1 MPGHLGIAAPDGPL
15 ERSSFTIIV
24 IKGQSA
30 GKIRQSFAET
40 LTVGW
45 PATLDSSHILLSEI
59 GRPCVKSTLCNNPS
73 IDIEAVNR
81 TESRACLGVGKDG
94 CAWALSCL
102 VFPMT
107 KALVGAGI
115 DLGPFRGNTDACPR
129 QQA

>member
-24 IKGQSA
+24 IKGHSA

-45 PATLDSSHILLSEI
+45 PATLDSSHILLSET
-59 GRPCVKSTLCNNPS
+59 GRSCVKSTLCNNPG

-81 TESRACLGVGKDG
+81 AVSRACLGVGEDG

-102 VFPMT
+102 VFPIA

-115 DLGPFRGNTDACPR
+115 DLGHFRGNTDACSR

>member
-45 PATLDSSHILLSEI
+45 PATLDSSHILLSET
-59 GRPCVKSTLCNNPS
+59 GRPCVKSTLCNNPG

-81 TESRACLGVGKDG
+81 TESRACLGVGEDG

-102 VFPMT
+102 VFPNNEST
-107 KALVGAGI
+107 GGSRL
-115 DLGPFRGNTDACPR
+115 DLGLFRDKTDACPR